1 MPEQLTSDQLALA
14 QMLQSYGYYG
24 SQLPTTGGITAAQ
37 QPNYSGISRANN
49 ALFSAGLSE
58 VSGIDQD
65 TAGDISSFLTGGG
78 AGFVNNVSDGNWG
91 QAALSLLS
99 GGVSGFFNKKKSK
112 PPVFQPYV
120 DAQGNYV
127 SSDPR
132 FVNPVPL
139 TGIPGAMQAPTAEYG
154 NMANQVRLIGDLL
167 PYYSQAISAQK
178 IPDAMGQ
185 LAADTATTGP
195 RLALQESLQRQY
207 GPIFDQ
213 LNSESNLRKSMA
225 NAGNDAAVLAGPG
238 QELIRQALAAAK
250 MADPEY
256 YASRAQTSDS
266 LSKLL
271 AQTTANLGMGLSNT
285 ERDEVGRGLAL
296 DNARRGTANAPSQL
310 NTVSNA
316 MSFGAAGTAR
326 ENDRQNQLS
335 RAISASTAF
344 LPAAKSGVDV
354 FQVATGKP
362 SYASQD
368 NRFNTNTATDAN
380 ATANSLLNTSSSM
393 WNTNANNA
401 AQMALQ
407 NDQQNDWTTQLS
419 AIGSAA
425 GGFGKLLM
433 CWVARE
439 VYGAENPRWLQFRNW
454 VVFDSP
460 DWFFNWYA
468 KNGEEF
474 ANYIHDKPLL
484 KRIIRWWMDSKI
496 KENK

>member
-1 MPEQLTSDQLALA
+1 MPEQLTADQMRLA
-14 QMLQSYGYYG
+14 QMLQSYGYY
-24 SQLPTTGGITAAQ
+24 SNQLPTSGGVQAPSSNWNDSRSIAGIPTSNLAYTHTNLAL
-37 QPNYSGISRANN
+37 PGSGALANFTEGN
-49 ALFSAGLSE
+49 T
-58 VSGIDQD
+58 
-65 TAGDISSFLTGGG
+65 TAGI
-78 AGFVNNVSDGNWG
+78 
-91 QAALSLLS
+91 LSLLS
-99 GGVSGFFNKKKSK
+99 GGFSDLLGGLFGKDDA
-112 PPVFQPYV
+112 PRFQPYV

-127 SSDPR
+127 ASDPR
-132 FVNPVPL
+132 YTNPVPV
-139 TGIPGAMQAPTAEYG
+139 TGIPGATQAPSAEYG
-154 NMANQVRLIGDLL
+154 NMANQVRLIRDLL

-195 RLALQESLQRQY
+195 RLALQEALQRQY

-225 NAGNDAAVLAGPG
+225 NASNDATVLAGPG

-256 YASRAQTSDS
+256 YATRAQTSDS

-271 AQTTANLGMGLSNT
+271 QQTTANLGTGLSAT

-296 DNARRGTANAPSQL
+296 ENSRRGTANAPSQL
-310 NTVSNA
+310 QTVSNA

-326 ENDRQNQLS
+326 ENDRQNQLAK
-335 RAISASTAF
+335 AIASSTAF

-368 NRFNTNTATDAN
+368 NRFNTNTATDSGAN
-380 ATANSLLNTSSSM
+380 ANSLLNTSSSM
-393 WNTNANNA
+393 WNTNANNN

-407 NDQQNDWTTQLS
+407 NDQQNDWGNRLGQIS
-419 AIGSAA
+419 SAA
-425 GGFGKLLM
+425 GSFGALLM

-439 VYGAENPRWLQFRNW
+439 VYGASNPRWMQFRDW
-454 VVFDSP
+454 VVFCAP
-460 DWFFNWYA
+460 EWFFNWYVL
-468 KNGEEF
+468 NGEQF

-496 KENK
+496 TKEDK

>member
-1 MPEQLTSDQLALA
+1 MPEQLTSDQLRLA
-14 QMLQSYGYYG
+14 QMLQSYGIG
-24 SQLPTTGGITAAQ
+24 ISQLP
-37 QPNYSGISRANN
+37 
-49 ALFSAGLSE
+49 SAGGWTTPQPG
-58 VSGIDQD
+58 VSLFGQQKAVLDGQ
-65 TAGDISSFLTGGG
+65 TANLDITGNLFGAPG
-78 AGFVNNVSDGNWG
+78 AGSAIQNFSDGNFG
-91 QAALSLLS
+91 AGISSILS
-99 GGVSGFFNKKKSK
+99 GGFSDILGSVFGDRDK
-112 PPVFQPYV
+112 PRFQPYV
-120 DAQGNYV
+120 DAFGNYV

-132 FVNPVPL
+132 YTNPVPT
-139 TGIPGAMQAPTAEYG
+139 TGIPGATQAPSAEYG
-154 NMANQVRLIGDLL
+154 SMANQVRLISDLL

-195 RLALQESLQRQY
+195 RLALQEALQRQY
-207 GPIFDQ
+207 GPVFDQ

-225 NAGNDAAVLAGPG
+225 NASNDATVLAGPG

-271 AQTTANLGMGLSNT
+271 QQTTANLGSGLSAT

-296 DNARRGTANAPSQL
+296 DNSRRGTANAPSQL
-310 NTVSNA
+310 QTVQNA

-335 RAISASTAF
+335 KAIAASTAF

-368 NRFNTNTATDAN
+368 NRFNTNTATDSN
-380 ATANSLLNTSSSM
+380 VNANSLLNTSSSM
-393 WNTNANNA
+393 WNTNTNNNA
-401 AQMALQ
+401 RMDLQ
-407 NDQQNDWTTQLS
+407 NDQQNDWGNRLGQIS
-419 AIGSAA
+419 SAA
-425 GGFGKLLM
+425 GSFGKLLM

-439 VYGAENPRWLQFRNW
+439 VYGAENPRWQAFRKW
-454 VVFDSP
+454 VIFQSP
-460 DWFFNWYA
+460 DWFFNWYMM
-468 KNGEEF
+468 NGEAF
-474 ANYIHDKPLL
+474 AAYIKDKPLL

-496 KENK
+496 NKEDK